1 MFVYLKKNSTFAV
14 PKRDDSLAQQV
25 EHNTFNVGVLGSSPR
40 RITKKAAQKAAF
52 FVEWGY
58 WRHWEALGG
67 AGRCRVVPGGEAE
80 AASEGVSEAATE
92 GVSKAAFVHKQ
103 GCFCGCRVIEGGF
116 CPQKRYLLWMKV
128 SRNCREAPEVRRR
141 RHLSTNR
148 GIFVDAERKLQP
160 PVHTE
165 GTWCGRNI
173 ILCIF
178 ATV

>member
-40 RITKKAAQKAAF
+40 RITKKPLKKRLFLWSADI
-52 FVEWGY
+52 
-58 WRHWEALGG
+58 RM
-67 AGRCRVVPGGEAE
+67 RRVVRRRRHRRRLLSTNRGVFVDAE
-80 AASEGVSEAATE
+80 Y
-92 GVSKAAFVHKQ
+92 SKAAFVHKK
-103 GCFCGCRVIEGGF
+103 GIFCGCRE
-116 CPQKRYLLWMKV
+116 
-128 SRNCREAPEVRRR
+128 
-141 RHLSTNR
+141 
-148 GIFVDAERKLQP
+148 KLQL

-178 ATV
+178 ATVINYNDLTQL

>member
-40 RITKKAAQKAAF
+40 RITKKPLKKRLF
-52 FVEWGY
+52 LWSGY
-58 WRHWEALGG
+58 IR
-67 AGRCRVVPGGEAE
+67 RR
-80 AASEGVSEAATE
+80 
-92 GVSKAAFVHKQ
+92 
-103 GCFCGCRVIEGGF
+103 R
-116 CPQKRYLLWMKV
+116 
-128 SRNCREAPEVRRR
+128 EVRRR
-141 RHLSTNR
+141 QHLSTKKVF
-148 GIFVDAERKLQP
+148 FVDAERKLQP

-178 ATV
+178 ATVINYNDLTQL